1 MNVALASDHAGQ
13 PLKQHLVDFLNTQG
27 YGVLDLGVNSATVR
41 ADYPDSAARA
51 ADALKDGRAARAIL
65 VCGSGVGIC
74 IAANK
79 LDGIYAAICHDTY
92 SAHQGVEHDQ
102 MNVLCL
108 GSRVIGPAV
117 AEELAVAFL
126 TAEPLAEPR
135 YVARFEKVRA
145 FERGERPDKA

>member
-13 PLKQHLVDFLNTQG
+13 PLKQHLVEFLKTKG
-27 YGVLDLGVNSATVR
+27 YGVLDLGVDSPTVR
-41 ADYPDSAARA
+41 ADYPDGAARA
-51 ADALKDGRAARAIL
+51 AEVMKSGKAERAIL

-79 LDGIYAAICHDTY
+79 IDGLYAAICHDTY

-108 GSRVIGPAV
+108 GARIVGTAV
-117 AEELAVAFL
+117 AEELAITFL
-126 TAEPLAEPR
+126 TAVPMDEPR
-135 YVARFEKVRA
+135 YIARFEKVQA
-145 FERGERPDKA
+145 FERGDMPDNA

>member
-13 PLKQHLVDFLNTQG
+13 PLKQHLVEFLQGQG
-27 YGVLDLGVNSATVR
+27 YTVLDLGVNSPTVR

-51 ADALKDGRAARAIL
+51 ADALREGRADRAIL
-65 VCGSGVGIC
+65 ICGSGVGIC

-79 LDGIYAAICHDTY
+79 MDGVYAAICHDTY

-102 MNVLCL
+102 MNALCL
-108 GSRVIGPAV
+108 GSRIIGTAV
-117 AEELAVAFL
+117 AEELAIAFL
-126 TAEPLAEPR
+126 TAEALPEPR
-135 YVARFEKVRA
+135 YIARFEKVRA

>member
-13 PLKQHLVDFLNTQG
+13 PLKQHLVEFLKTQG
-27 YGVLDLGVNSATVR
+27 YGVLDLGVDSPTVR
-41 ADYPDSAARA
+41 ADYPDGAARA
-51 ADALKDGRAARAIL
+51 AEAMRAGEAERAIL

-79 LDGIYAAICHDTY
+79 IDGLYAAICHDVY

-108 GSRVIGPAV
+108 GSRIVGTAV
-117 AEELAVAFL
+117 AEELALAFL
-126 TAEPLAEPR
+126 RAVPLDEPR
-135 YVARFEKVRA
+135 YIARFEKVQA
-145 FERGERPDKA
+145 FERGELPETK